1 MYNIHK
7 HFYDIPQTP
16 TETLLNNN
24 VNKICGYH
32 TLHNGHLRNH
42 GSIPRWG

>member
-1 MYNIHK
+1 MYNIYE

-16 TETLLNNN
+16 TRTLLNNN

-32 TLHNGHLRNH
+32 TINNGHLWYN
-42 GSIPRWG
+42 G